1 MEHMRVHA
9 RVDLDAIVNNIEQ
22 MKNRLNAETQIA
34 VVIKADGYG
43 HGSLPIAMELSDI
56 PYVWG
61 FCVATCEEALELRMH
76 GIKKPILILG
86 YSFSEDYDSLI
97 KNDIRPTVFTY
108 EMAKEYSDAAVR
120 LKRQVSIHIKI
131 DTGMGRIGFYPD
143 EDSADTIAD
152 IFKLP
157 NLIPEG
163 IFTHFARADESDL
176 SATDV
181 QFDKFTGMI
190 DMCEKKGVT
199 FKIRHCSNSAGIL
212 AFKKGNLDMVRAG
225 ITTYGLWPSDEVDR
239 DMALIPALSLYSH
252 VVYVKDIQKGQ
263 AISYGGTFVAE
274 HPMRIATIPVGYAD
288 GYSRGLSGRGY
299 VLIHEKKA
307 PILGRV
313 CMDQFMVDVTDI
325 PDVSVRDEV
334 VLIGAA
340 SHDEVGNDGTAAA
353 GDAARITMEEL
364 GDISGRFNYEF
375 VCDLGMRIPRLY
387 YRHGELFAEKIY
399 SSVDKKL

>member
-1 MEHMRVHA
+1 MKHMRVYA
-9 RVDLDAIVNNIEQ
+9 RVDLDAIINNIEQ
-22 MKNRLNAETQIA
+22 MKKRVAFDTKIA

-56 PYVWG
+56 PYIWG
-61 FCVATCEEALELRMH
+61 FCVATCEEAMELRSH

-97 KNDIRPTVFTY
+97 KYDIRPTIFTY
-108 EMAKEYSDAAVR
+108 EMAKEYSDAAKR
-120 LKRQVSIHIKI
+120 LKKDVYVHIKI

-143 EDSADTIAD
+143 EKSASVISD

-157 NLIPEG
+157 GLVPEG

-176 SATDV
+176 SATELQYSRFTDMIELCRKNGV
-181 QFDKFTGMI
+181 EFD
-190 DMCEKKGVT
+190 
-199 FKIRHCSNSAGIL
+199 IRHCSNSAGIL
-212 AFKKGNLDMVRAG
+212 AFSKGNLDMVRAG
-225 ITTYGLWPSDEVDR
+225 ITTYGLWPSDEVEH
-239 DMALIPALSLYSH
+239 DMPLLPALSLYSH
-252 VVYVKDIQKGQ
+252 VVYVKDVEANT

-274 HPMRIATIPVGYAD
+274 HPMRIATVPVGYAD
-288 GYSRGLSGRGY
+288 GYSRGLSGKGY
-299 VLIHEKKA
+299 VLIHGKKA

-325 PDVSVRDEV
+325 PDVRVRDEV
-334 VLIGAA
+334 VLIGASSDA
-340 SHDEVGNDGTAAA
+340 TDHDAP
-353 GDAARITMEEL
+353 RITLEEL

-387 YRHGELFAEKIY
+387 YRDGDARAEKTY
-399 SSVDKKL
+399 SSIDSYI